1 MKAEEEY
8 RVVYFPDMS
17 DPKIKIRVKDELL
30 IPYYEY
36 SDEIRKAIKSIT
48 VAPQN
53 KNDLTLDGIQYLLN
67 SYGIESKVPSND
79 EDELGDQVA
88 ITRSQITSSLL
99 IFIEL
104 NINTEMCWCFFFYQI
119 RNTKQR
125 III

>member
-36 SDEIRKAIKSIT
+36 SDEIRKAIKRIT

-67 SYGIESKVPSND
+67 SYGIESKIPSND
-79 EDELGDQVA
+79 EDEVVDQVA
-88 ITRSQITSSLL
+88 ITRSKITLR
-99 IFIEL
+99 
-104 NINTEMCWCFFFYQI
+104 Y
-119 RNTKQR
+119 
-125 III
+125 

>member
-1 MKAEEEY
+1 
-8 RVVYFPDMS
+8 MS

-119 RNTKQR
+119 RNTK
-125 III
+125 